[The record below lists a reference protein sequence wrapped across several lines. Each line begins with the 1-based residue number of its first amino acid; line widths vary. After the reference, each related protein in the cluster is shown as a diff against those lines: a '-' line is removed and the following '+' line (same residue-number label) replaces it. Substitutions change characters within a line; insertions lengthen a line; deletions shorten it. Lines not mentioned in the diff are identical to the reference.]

1 MEQGVI
7 RLNAQKTRNWYLEK
21 IATILIWLFLIVA
34 CIMVAIPLIF
44 MFTAAAMPAR
54 DILRMPYPWIPDGFY
69 WPNFWNALRGPE
81 GTFIFIRNALN
92 SLIVAGT
99 VSAFTVLFSSLAGYG
114 LAKFDFKGRTLVFML
129 IMATMMIP
137 FEAIM
142 IPLYMVAMRMGLQD
156 TYLGL
161 TLPFLANAF
170 GVFLMRQSLI
180 TFPDEILDAARIDGA
195 SEPRIFTGIVLPSSG
210 PAVATLAILAFR
222 AQWDSLLWPL
232 LVVQSDE
239 MKTIPLYITKFMAE
253 THSDEGIMMAV
264 AVMASIPMIVLF
276 LTLSK
281 YFINKDGLT
290 SSTKG

>member
-1 MEQGVI
+1 MHVNRTRSWYMEK
-7 RLNAQKTRNWYLEK
+7 AFT
-21 IATILIWLFLIVA
+21 AFIWLFLIVA
-34 CIMVAIPLIF
+34 CLLVLVPLIF
-44 MFTAAAMPAR
+44 MFTASAMPAR
-54 DILRMPYPWIPDGFY
+54 DIMRLPYPWIPDGIH
-69 WPNFWNALRGPE
+69 WPNFLNALRGPE
-81 GTFIFIRNALN
+81 GDYIFIRNALN
-92 SLIVAGT
+92 SLIVAST
-99 VSAFTVLFSSLAGYG
+99 VALFTVLLSSITGYG
-114 LAKFDFKGRTLVFML
+114 LAKFKFKGRNLVFML

-156 TYLGL
+156 SYAGL
-161 TLPFLANAF
+161 ILPFLANAF

-195 SEPRIFTGIVLPSSG
+195 GEIRIFSSIVLPASG

-222 AQWDSLLWPL
+222 SQWDSLLWPL

-239 MKTIPLYITKFMAE
+239 MKTIPLYITKYMAE

-264 AVMASIPMIVLF
+264 AVMASIPMIILF

-281 YFINKDGLT
+281 YFVSKDGVT
-290 SSTKG
+290 SATKG